1 MSKTKIAISGIG
13 AVGGYYGGLLAAR
26 YKDSEDIDIYF
37 ISRGENLKEIRENGI
52 EVTEQRDLE
61 RMRLHRFPPGQT
73 GKSGKVHH
81 KGPDVLR

>member
-37 ISRGENLKEIRENGI
+37 ISRGENLKDQSITCFVVPKATIWKRI
-52 EVTEQRDLE
+52 
-61 RMRLHRFPPGQT
+61 
-73 GKSGKVHH
+73 
-81 KGPDVLR
+81 